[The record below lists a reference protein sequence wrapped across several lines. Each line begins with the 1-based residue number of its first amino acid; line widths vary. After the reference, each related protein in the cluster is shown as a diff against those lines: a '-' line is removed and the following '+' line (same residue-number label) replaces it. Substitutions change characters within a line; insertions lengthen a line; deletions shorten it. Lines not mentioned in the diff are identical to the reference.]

1 MALIGQNSVLS
12 TALPRNKNF
21 PHTCWMIFLVFL
33 STGGDKDVCMHI
45 DFWLHRLLV
54 HLDVV
59 YVGSFVCVGIGVTHI
74 WHSLAFRGVLVVV
87 QSSVILIYRL
97 PVQSFVTL

>member
-1 MALIGQNSVLS
+1 MFVL
-12 TALPRNKNF
+12 
-21 PHTCWMIFLVFL
+21 
-33 STGGDKDVCMHI
+33 HI

-54 HLDVV
+54 HLDMVH
-59 YVGSFVCVGIGVTHI
+59 VGSFVCVGIGVTCI

-87 QSSVILIYRL
+87 QSSVILIYWS